1 MPLKWGRGRG
11 DGDVGTGTGL
21 ICCVS
26 WEGKNE
32 DVRSIFTFE
41 SGVIDF
47 TKTDMLILVS
57 RLSACSVTRCP
68 KYGRC

>member
-1 MPLKWGRGRG
+1 M
-11 DGDVGTGTGL
+11 GTVL
-21 ICCVS
+21 ICCFS

-47 TKTDMLILVS
+47 TKTDMLI
-57 RLSACSVTRCP
+57 
-68 KYGRC
+68 